1 MTDTN
6 LKYLAKHL
14 LGTKIEK
21 GATLIAGADTKDMF
35 TVTNGRICVT
45 ALVGEVITADIGA
58 NASNLTVNADPTV
71 GLTGVIGAAIAM
83 ASAVVG
89 TTFSITGNPGDAIV
103 KNTGVAL
110 TCTSPCIV
118 PAGTITLATSGT
130 NTGSMKWTIW
140 YYPVDP
146 DGYMTVT

>member
-1 MTDTN
+1 MTDTQ
-6 LKYLAKHL
+6 LKYMAKHL

-21 GATLIAGADTKDMF
+21 SAALIAGVSTKDMF
-35 TVTNGRICVT
+35 TVTGGRVCVT

-58 NASNLTVNADPTV
+58 NASNLTVNSDPTV
-71 GLTGVIGAAIAM
+71 GLTGVIGAAVAM

-89 TTFSITGNPGDAIV
+89 TTFSLTGNPGDAIV

-110 TCTSPCIV
+110 TCTSPVIIPV
-118 PAGTITLATSGT
+118 GAITLATSGT

-146 DGYMTVT
+146 DGYVTVT